1 MDWAQRISADPQV
14 CGGKVCITGTRIPVS
29 VVLDNLAE
37 GESHDS
43 ILASY
48 PSLKREDLLAAMHYA
63 AELAKDRVI
72 PFKSGAA

>member
-29 VVLDNLAE
+29 VVLDNLAAGVCHE
-37 GESHDS
+37 S

-48 PSLKREDLLAAMHYA
+48 PSLTRDDLLAAMHYA
-63 AELAKDRVI
+63 AELALTEPRH
-72 PFKSGAA
+72 P